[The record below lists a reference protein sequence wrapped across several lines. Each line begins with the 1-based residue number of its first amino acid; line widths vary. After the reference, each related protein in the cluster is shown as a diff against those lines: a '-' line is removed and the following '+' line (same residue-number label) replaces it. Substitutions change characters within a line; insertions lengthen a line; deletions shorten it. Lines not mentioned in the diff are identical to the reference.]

1 MKTIKMTLI
10 GFLAIFLVA
19 CSSSQ
24 NFRDTKVT
32 KENRSVS
39 LDPKKEGK
47 GMENSKIIFINASP
61 NKDGN
66 TVKMAEK
73 LLEGIEYDQIN
84 LIDYTIAFLGQ
95 ENEKDDF
102 PTLLKELEG
111 AKTIVIGT
119 PVYWHSMSGA
129 LKTMIDRLYELQD
142 SNYSLESKNLYFFM
156 QGSAPTDLAIESTEY
171 IIERVAAQTG
181 MNLIGVA
188 DNDEEINTLHEQL
201 LAR

>member
-1 MKTIKMTLI
+1 MKTLKMTLI
-10 GFLAIFLVA
+10 GVLSIFLVA

-24 NFRDTKVT
+24 IFRDTRVT

-39 LDPKKEGK
+39 LDQRKEGK
-47 GMENSKIIFINASP
+47 SMENSKIVFINASR

-73 LLEGIEYDQIN
+73 LLEGMEYDQIN

-95 ENEKDDF
+95 ENERDDF
-102 PTLLKELEG
+102 QTLLKELEG

-119 PVYWHSMSGA
+119 PVYWHSMSGS

-142 SNYSLESKNLYFFM
+142 SDYSLEGKNLYFFM

-181 MNLIGVA
+181 MNLVGVA
-188 DNDEEINTLHEQL
+188 DNDEEINALHEQL

>member
-1 MKTIKMTLI
+1 MKTSKMTLI

-24 NFRDTKVT
+24 TFRDTKVT

-39 LDPKKEGK
+39 LDQKKEGK
-47 GMENSKIIFINASP
+47 SMENSKIIFINASR

-84 LIDYTIAFLGQ
+84 LMDYTIAFLGQ
-95 ENEKDDF
+95 ENERDDF
-102 PTLLKELEG
+102 QTLLKELEG

-142 SNYSLESKNLYFFM
+142 SNYSLEGKNLYFFM

-188 DNDEEINTLHEQL
+188 DNDEEINALHEQL